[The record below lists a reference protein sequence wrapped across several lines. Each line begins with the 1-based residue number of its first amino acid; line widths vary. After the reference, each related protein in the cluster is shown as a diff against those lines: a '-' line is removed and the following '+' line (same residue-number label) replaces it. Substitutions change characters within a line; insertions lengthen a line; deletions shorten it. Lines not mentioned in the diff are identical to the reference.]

1 MRYHLIRYFPAKSQ
15 KLKMETK
22 SSGRE
27 AKEGTH
33 VFQGWAV
40 MYFITGARHFPVS
53 SLDLKD
59 LRYKIWTKYVCRIQT
74 LKVLRTLYNKYKELE
89 AVWYKVWVKWMIIL
103 VGETVTWPLPE
114 QIMERSSPKNKYIA
128 SELCTLII
136 ENPVH
141 RFKYAIWVITTAEVA
156 EMHIKTFSLLFCFN

>member
-1 MRYHLIRYFPAKSQ
+1 MIDAQQWSERSSWKIHQIELKKDLMQSCEIPSDQIFPCKKSKTQ
-15 KLKMETK
+15 NGDK
-22 SSGRE
+22 
-27 AKEGTH
+27 KEWTGGKRGDPF
-33 VFQGWAV
+33 FQGWAV

-114 QIMERSSPKNKYIA
+114 QIMERSSPKINILQA
-128 SELCTLII
+128 NFAL
-136 ENPVH
+136 
-141 RFKYAIWVITTAEVA
+141 
-156 EMHIKTFSLLFCFN
+156 